1 MRTKFY
7 NPISRPPTWDGDFAL
22 YSTRRNK
29 FSGGNS
35 CAKFDLAILVKQ
47 EIEVTILNLLTPL

>member
-7 NPISRPPTWDGDFAL
+7 NPISPLTWDGDFAL
-22 YSTRRNK
+22 YSGQGNK
-29 FSGGNS
+29 FSGGS

-47 EIEVTILNLLTPL
+47 EIDRGDYLNLTPL